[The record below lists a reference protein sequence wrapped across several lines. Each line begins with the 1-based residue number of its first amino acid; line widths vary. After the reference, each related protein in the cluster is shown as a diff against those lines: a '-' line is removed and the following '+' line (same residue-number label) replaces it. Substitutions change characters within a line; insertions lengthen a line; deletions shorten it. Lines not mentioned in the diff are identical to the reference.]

1 MKKKSASQS
10 AFFNFHVLIGVF
22 MVLAGAFLALAG
34 IGTFSALAQA
44 QKRKII
50 TNSTDPL
57 APNGFDC
64 SKIHELGIDKQLNL
78 RARAIMIFCG
88 EAQGGGPV
96 RSGKFAQLMQKLLPS
111 PLNYGTTDVDLI
123 TGPDPWPN
131 VIQTT
136 TFTWMNPDHT
146 NHIVIGY
153 NDVRCEPNNYSG
165 ASVSTD
171 GGTTFTR
178 LTNANGCSPF
188 ASAGTNYGDPVILYN
203 RPTGY
208 WYAIWLDVACGG
220 QGIGYYRSTTPWDVN
235 SWTHGCIHSGPS
247 DDRESG
253 WTDMNPS
260 SPFFGRMYVSWNDFA
275 RGAAI
280 FVRYSDDGV
289 TWIETG
295 PLPGTGSP
303 FIRNVQ
309 ITGDLVTGDVYIA
322 GINEGGGGLAGPRS
336 NLMFRSTDGGATFTN
351 TYTGP
356 TFFGPGRCGNGYFAA
371 MYCNP
376 SPGWVYMGWG
386 EPAAIN
392 HVVHYVY
399 AQCGQ
404 NVACNTATD
413 HGDVY
418 YIRST
423 DSGVTFSTPFKLNT
437 DTGTGAQWEP
447 NLSVSPSG
455 TVFAVWYD
463 ERTGGTCTAGANTP
477 CYQMFARKSNDNGV
491 TWLPDMALSDV
502 VSPLPAGPDGSI
514 VGSDY
519 DYQMAIATSH
529 RAAWL
534 DGRVAINGVQQAD
547 AFTDSEPSVASTP
560 TPTPT
565 GCSVTSGQPPCGSIV
580 VGTAPTDFTVN
591 LSDPVDTSTVQ
602 ASDFMVNGTPSNLP
616 PTFSNGNATITFHFS
631 SSPVVLG
638 SNTMHIPACAF
649 NCGNGCV
656 QEFTCTFTYQ
666 PSTPTPTPTQPPPSP
681 TPTPTA
687 TPTPTPTPRATPTPR
702 ITPTPRTR
710 PTPPPRP

>member
-10 AFFNFHVLIGVF
+10 AFFNFRVLIGAF

-44 QKRKII
+44 QKHKII

-57 APNGFDC
+57 VPNGFDC
-64 SKIHELGIDKQLNL
+64 SKIHELGIDKQMNF
-78 RARAIMIFCG
+78 RAGAIMIFCG
-88 EAQGGGPV
+88 EAGGGRPV
-96 RSGKFAQLMQKLLPS
+96 RGAKFAQLMQTLLPS
-111 PLNYGTTDVDLI
+111 PLNYGATDVDLI
-123 TGPDPWPN
+123 TGPDTWPN
-131 VIQTT
+131 VTQNT
-136 TFTWMNPDHT
+136 TFTWMNPDNT
-146 NHIVIGY
+146 SHIVIGY
-153 NDVRCEPNNYSG
+153 IDFRCANSNLSG

-171 GGTTFTR
+171 DGTTFTR
-178 LTNANGCSPF
+178 LTNADGCSPF
-188 ASAGTNYGDPVILYN
+188 GSAGTNYGDPVILYN

-208 WYAIWLDVACGG
+208 WYAIWLDAACGG

-235 SWTHGCIHSGPS
+235 SWTHGCIHSGS
-247 DDRESG
+247 NDDRESG

-260 SPFFGRMYVSWNDFA
+260 SPFYGRMYVSYNDFA
-275 RGAAI
+275 IGGGALYCS
-280 FVRYSDDGV
+280 YSDNGIAWTPV
-289 TWIETG
+289 QLYPT
-295 PLPGTGSP
+295 

-309 ITGDLVTGDVYIA
+309 VTGDLVTGDVYIA
-322 GINEGGGGLAGPRS
+322 AMNEGGGGFDPRS
-336 NLMFRSTDGGATFTN
+336 NLMFRSTDGGATWTN
-351 TYTGP
+351 TYTGSA
-356 TFFGPGRCGNGYFAA
+356 FFGPGRTFYGYFAY
-371 MYCNP
+371 MYSSP
-376 SPGWVYMGWG
+376 SPAYWRHMGWG
-386 EPAAIN
+386 QPAAFN

-399 AQCGQ
+399 TQCGQ

-423 DSGVTFSTPFKLNT
+423 DSGVTFGTPIKLNT
-437 DTGTGAQWEP
+437 DTGTAAQWEP

-463 ERTGGTCTAGANTP
+463 ERTGGSCTAGVNTP

-502 VSPLPAGPDGSI
+502 VSPLPAQPESPFLGY
-514 VGSDY
+514 VSDY
-519 DYQMAIATSH
+519 DYAYAIATSH
-529 RAAWL
+529 RTAWV
-534 DGRVAINGVQQAD
+534 DGRVAINNTQQAD
-547 AFTDSEPSVASTP
+547 TFTDSEPFVASTP

-666 PSTPTPTPTQPPPSP
+666 PSTPTPTQPPPSP
-681 TPTPTA
+681 TPTA
-687 TPTPTPTPRATPTPR
+687 TPTPTPRATPTPR